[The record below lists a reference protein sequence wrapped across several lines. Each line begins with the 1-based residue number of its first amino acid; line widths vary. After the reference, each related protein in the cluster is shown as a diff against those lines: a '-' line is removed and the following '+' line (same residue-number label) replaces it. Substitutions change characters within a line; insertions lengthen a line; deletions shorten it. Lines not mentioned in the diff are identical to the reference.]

1 MTFSTS
7 KEGFYGSDKE
17 ENRFYAIPSGKGK
30 NEKYFVLVNAKTGKT
45 EVWNEEFGQ
54 DRFVG
59 EYDPKT
65 KKFKPEPTAGLL
77 GKGSRKYEQEFFT
90 SEAGTKLISQQSKNT
105 IIKEEIEQGTN
116 ITEAQKTANN
126 LTKNN
131 EKQDNFLKD
140 GITAEAEKAT
150 EAKVGSRK
158 QFGEFMYPLTL
169 RKSDQDVI
177 KFTVLEYKPKK
188 FKAKANSLDFFKDRG
203 SIADRVN
210 RGSVILPV
218 PGTVNDTNACEWGED
233 SMTALDAALANI
245 GLEFLTG
252 TDLTGAIGKTASGA
266 QKNKEDIKTALS
278 TAVVSAATGSKGESL
293 LTRTTGN
300 IMNPNMELLFK
311 KPALRPFEFAFKLSP
326 RNRDEAKQV
335 VQIIRLFK
343 QAMAPIKSASF
354 LFLKSPHTFRLQ
366 YIHRNNPHPFLNRFK
381 ECALQNLSINY
392 APEGQYATY
401 EDGVP
406 TAYEMKMQFMEIEPV
421 FNDDYEISDEGNIE
435 SGSTLNF
442 ASQPGTSKEVPAS
455 IGF

>member
-1 MTFSTS
+1 MTS
-7 KEGFYGSDKE
+7 KAGYFGSDAKS
-17 ENRFYAIPSGKGK
+17 NRFLAIPSGKGK
-30 NEKYFVLVNAKTGKT
+30 NEKYFVLVNAKTGET

-54 DRFVG
+54 DRLVG

-90 SEAGTKLISQQSKNT
+90 SAKGTKLISQQSKNT
-105 IIKEEIEQGTN
+105 VVKDKVEQGTD
-116 ITEAQKTANN
+116 ITTAQKEANN

-131 EKQDNFLKD
+131 EKQDNIQNSLKNV
-140 GITAEAEKAT
+140 ISAESKKAT
-150 EAKVGSRK
+150 KTTKRTRKNFGDFTYPVG
-158 QFGEFMYPLTL
+158 L
-169 RKSDQDVI
+169 RDTDQDVI

-188 FKAKANSLDFFKDRG
+188 FKANANNLDYFGDRG
-203 SIADRVN
+203 SIADRVA
-210 RGSVILPV
+210 RGSVILPI

-233 SMTALDAALANI
+233 SMTAVEAAIANI

-252 TDLTGAIGKTASGA
+252 NDLSGAITNTANA
-266 QKNKEDIKTALS
+266 IQKNKEEIKTALS
-278 TAVVSAATGSKGESL
+278 TAVVSAATGAKGQSL
-293 LTRTTGN
+293 LTRSTGN

-311 KPALRPFEFAFKLSP
+311 KPALRPFQFTFKLAP
-326 RNRDEAKQV
+326 RSREEAQRV
-335 VQIIRLFK
+335 VKIIRLFK

-366 YIHRNNPHPFLNRFK
+366 YIHRNTSHPFLNRFK

-406 TAYEMKMQFMEIEPV
+406 TAYEMNMQFMEIEPI
-421 FNDDYEISDEGNIE
+421 FNDDYEFSDEGTE
-435 SGSTLNF
+435 SAVSNFVSTAPGS
-442 ASQPGTSKEVPAS
+442 ASEVPAS

>member
-1 MTFSTS
+1 MTS
-7 KEGFYGSDKE
+7 KAGYFGSDAKS
-17 ENRFYAIPSGKGK
+17 NRFLAIPSGKGK
-30 NEKYFVLVNAKTGKT
+30 NEKYFVLVNAKSGET

-59 EYDPKT
+59 KYDPKT

-77 GKGSRKYEQEFFT
+77 GKGSRKYEQDFFT
-90 SEAGTKLISQQSKNT
+90 SEKGTKLISQQSKNT
-105 IIKEEIEQGTN
+105 VVKDKVEQGTD
-116 ITEAQKTANN
+116 ITTAQKEANN

-131 EKQDNFLKD
+131 EKQDNIENSLKNV
-140 GITAEAEKAT
+140 ISAESKKAKA
-150 EAKVGSRK
+150 AKQGTRK
-158 QFGEFMYPLTL
+158 QFGDFVYPVGL
-169 RKSDQDVI
+169 RDTDQDVI

-188 FKAKANSLDFFKDRG
+188 FKANANNLDFFKDRG

-210 RGSVILPV
+210 RGSVILPI

-233 SMTALDAALANI
+233 SMTAVEAAIANI

-252 TDLTGAIGKTASGA
+252 SDLSGAITNTANA
-266 QKNKEDIKTALS
+266 IQKNKEEIKTALS
-278 TAVVSAATGSKGESL
+278 TAVVSAATGSKGQSL
-293 LTRTTGN
+293 LTRSTGN

-311 KPALRPFEFAFKLSP
+311 KPALRPFQFTFKLAP
-326 RNRDEAKQV
+326 RSRDEAKQV

-401 EDGVP
+401 ENGVP
-406 TAYEMKMQFMEIEPV
+406 TAYEMNMQFTEIEPV
-421 FNDDYEISDEGNIE
+421 FNDDYEFSDEGNQL
-435 SGSTLNF
+435 TFANF
-442 ASQPGTSKEVPAS
+442 VETNPGVSNEVPAS